1 MCYVALPEASHI
13 ATYVTRYAL
22 AVGESW
28 HPAQRPV
35 PEDPAGGDILVII
48 IGRPIL
54 LIVVVIVIAI
64 VTAIAVAVVVCA
76 QFAIDEQIL
85 EMSRHLTRSLLPA
98 IVCHFFFWLCV
109 IFCWT
114 VFNLELYSHC

>member
-28 HPAQRPV
+28 LPAQRPV

-54 LIVVVIVIAI
+54 LIVVVVVVIVIAI

-85 EMSRHLTRSLLPA
+85 EMSRHLTSSLLPA
-98 IVCHFFFWLCV
+98 IVCHFFCFGCA
-109 IFCWT
+109 
-114 VFNLELYSHC
+114 

>member
-35 PEDPAGGDILVII
+35 PEDPAGGDILVVI
-48 IGRPIL
+48 IGRAIL
-54 LIVVVIVIAI
+54 LIVVIVIPI

-85 EMSRHLTRSLLPA
+85 EMSRYLARSLLPA
-98 IVCHFFFWLCV
+98 VVCHFGCAWILLDSSPKKSS
-109 IFCWT
+109 I
-114 VFNLELYSHC
+114 SR

>member
-28 HPAQRPV
+28 HPAQRAI
-35 PEDPAGGDILVII
+35 PEDPAGGDILVVI

-54 LIVVVIVIAI
+54 LIVVIVVIPI
-64 VTAIAVAVVVCA
+64 VTAIAVAVVSA
-76 QFAIDEQIL
+76 QFAIDEQIF
-85 EMSRHLTRSLLPA
+85 EMSRHLTRRLLPA
-98 IVCHFFFWLCV
+98 IMCHFSCACPLRSLQSLDESTLL
-109 IFCWT
+109 I
-114 VFNLELYSHC
+114 

>member
-28 HPAQRPV
+28 HPAQRAI

-54 LIVVVIVIAI
+54 LVVVVVIPI
-64 VTAIAVAVVVCA
+64 VTAIAVAVVVSA

-85 EMSRHLTRSLLPA
+85 EMSRHLTRRLLPA
-98 IVCHFFFWLCV
+98 IMCHFILVVLDRVGQFLKKSS
-109 IFCWT
+109 I
-114 VFNLELYSHC
+114 SR

>member
-28 HPAQRPV
+28 HPAQRAI
-35 PEDPAGGDILVII
+35 PEDPAGGDILVVI

-54 LIVVVIVIAI
+54 LIVVIVVIPI
-64 VTAIAVAVVVCA
+64 VTAIAVAVVSA

-85 EMSRHLTRSLLPA
+85 KMSRHLTRGLLPA
-98 IVCHFFFWLCV
+98 IMCHFSCACSPRSLQSLDESTLL
-109 IFCWT
+109 I
-114 VFNLELYSHC
+114 

>member
-28 HPAQRPV
+28 HPAQRPI
-35 PEDPAGGDILVII
+35 PEDPAGGDILVVI

-54 LIVVVIVIAI
+54 LIVVVVIVVIPI
-64 VTAIAVAVVVCA
+64 VTAIAVAVVSA

-85 EMSRHLTRSLLPA
+85 KMSRHLTRRLLPA
-98 IVCHFFFWLCV
+98 IMCHFSCACSPRSLQSLDESTLL
-109 IFCWT
+109 I
-114 VFNLELYSHC
+114 

>member
-22 AVGESW
+22 AIGESW

-54 LIVVVIVIAI
+54 LIVVVVIVIAI

-98 IVCHFFFWLCV
+98 IVCHFFCFGCA
-109 IFCWT
+109 
-114 VFNLELYSHC
+114 